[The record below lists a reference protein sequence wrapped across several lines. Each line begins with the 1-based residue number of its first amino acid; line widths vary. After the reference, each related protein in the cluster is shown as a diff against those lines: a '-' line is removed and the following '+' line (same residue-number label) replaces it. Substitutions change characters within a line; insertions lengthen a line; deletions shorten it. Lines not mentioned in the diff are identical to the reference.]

1 MKVCQKE
8 NALLV
13 GRKRMFIEGRY
24 VQMITFY
31 ANLAL
36 GQGQH
41 AH

>member
-1 MKVCQKE
+1 MKVWQKE

-13 GRKRMFIEGRY
+13 GRKRMFMAGRH
-24 VQMITFY
+24 VKKITFY
-31 ANLAL
+31 ANPAL